1 MKDAILVI
9 IPAYNEAEA
18 LGACVEGLCRD
29 VPGTDVLV
37 VNDGSADGTGHIAEA
52 LAARLPAVR
61 VVHLPVNSGIG
72 VAVQSGLIYAARN
85 GYAAAIQYD
94 GDGQHEARFIPVM
107 LEAARRQGLDLVVG
121 SRFLDLADDAFKST
135 FLRRIGI
142 RFFSYLIGL
151 LTGAKVTDPTSGF
164 RVYGRRAVEFFAR
177 HYPDDYPE
185 PEALFWC
192 VRNGLRVGEVAVRM
206 RARQGGVSSLRC
218 FGMGYYMIKVTLAI
232 LMDRLRSREVV
243 NDEG

>member
-1 MKDAILVI
+1 MRDKILVI

-29 VPGTDVLV
+29 VPAAGVLV
-37 VNDGSADGTGHIAEA
+37 VNDGSVDGTGRIAEA

-61 VVHLPVNSGIG
+61 VLHLPVNSGIG
-72 VAVQSGLIYAARN
+72 AAVQSGLIYAARN

-94 GDGQHEARFIPVM
+94 GDGQHDARFIPVM
-107 LEAARRQGLDLVVG
+107 LEAARCQELDLVVG
-121 SRFLDLADDAFKST
+121 SRFLDLADDTCKST

-142 RFFSYLIGL
+142 RFFAFLIGL
-151 LTGAKVTDPTSGF
+151 LTGTTVTDPTSGF
-164 RVYGRRAVEFFAR
+164 RVYGRRAIVFFSR

-192 VRNGLRVGEVAVRM
+192 VRNGLRVGEVPVRM
-206 RARQGGVSSLRC
+206 RERQGGVSSIRYFLTA
-218 FGMGYYMIKVTLAI
+218 YYMVKVTLAI
-232 LMDRLRSREVV
+232 LVDRLRSREVGD
-243 NDEG
+243 NEG